1 MSRRTFGAGLVGMAA
16 LAGTDGARAEASP
29 PSQGAIVIATIGEP
43 GPLDPTIVT
52 SDLVSIISQH
62 IFETLYAFDG
72 GWEVRPLLAAALPQ
86 EAAGGTEYTIP
97 LRSGVR
103 FHDGA
108 LMTAA
113 DVVASLAR
121 WLKLSPRGKQVAPYV
136 ATLQAQGTAAVKL
149 TLHRPYAPLL
159 AMLSMSNGA
168 AVVMPAAMTQA
179 TGPLTA
185 YVGTG
190 PYRFVEHK
198 PDQYIRLLRFE
209 NYVSPPGTPSGY
221 AGARH
226 AYIEELRF
234 VPVPNPTTR
243 VDGMLAGQYQFADSL
258 PAEMLP
264 RLKSRPSVVPVI
276 VKPFGFPLFI
286 FNTKMGAMTDV
297 LLRRAAQAALS
308 ESDMLK
314 AAFGDPVFYQLE
326 GSIYAKGTPYYD
338 ESSVSVYNLDDP
350 KRAGALLQ
358 QAKYNKQPIRI
369 MTSQQYD
376 FLYKMS
382 LVAQQNLQDAGFTVD
397 LQVLDWATLLQHR
410 ADPKAWDG
418 LFTYHT
424 FVPEPSLITILDPD
438 YPCWWNT
445 PEKQAAL
452 AAFNS
457 EPDPA
462 KRIADWRNLQAL
474 FFSQA
479 PAIKVGDF
487 YNLAARS
494 ERVQNYTVM
503 PWPFFWNVRLG

>member
-1 MSRRTFGAGLVGMAA
+1 MAA
-16 LAGTDGARAEASP
+16 LAGADGARAQQPAGK
-29 PSQGAIVIATIGEP
+29 GAIIVATIGEP
-43 GPLDPTIVT
+43 GPLDPTVVT

-72 GWEVRPLLAAALPQ
+72 GWVERPLLAAAMPKV
-86 EAAGGTEYTIP
+86 EAGGTEYTIP
-97 LRSGVR
+97 LRTGVR

-108 LMTAA
+108 MMVAG
-113 DVVASLAR
+113 DVVASLQR
-121 WLKLSPRGKQVAPYV
+121 WLALSPRGKQVAPYV
-136 ATLQAQGTAAVKL
+136 ASLAAAGEHAVKMS
-149 TLHRPYAPLL
+149 LHKPYAPLL

-168 AVVMPAAMTQA
+168 AAIMPAAVA
-179 TGPLTA
+179 KAAKGPLDS
-185 YVGTG
+185 YIGTG
-190 PYRFVEHK
+190 PYRFLEHK
-198 PDQYIRLLRFE
+198 PDQYIRLQRFTD
-209 NYVSPPGTPSGY
+209 YVSPPGPASGY

-226 AYIEELRF
+226 AYIEEVRF

-243 VDGMLAGQYQFADSL
+243 VDGMLAGQYHFADSL

-264 RLKSRPSVVPVI
+264 RLKSKASVVPVI

-297 LLRRAAQAALS
+297 LLRQAAQAALS
-308 ESDMLK
+308 EADMLK
-314 AAFGDPVFYQLE
+314 AAFGDASFYEVE
-326 GSIYAKGTPYYD
+326 GSIYAKGTPFYD
-338 ESSVSVYNLDDP
+338 EASVTAYNLADP
-350 KRAGALLQ
+350 KRAAALLA
-358 QAKYNKQPIRI
+358 QAKYAKQPIRI

-382 LVAQQNLQDAGFTVD
+382 LVAQQNMQDAGFNVD

-424 FVPEPSLITILDPD
+424 FVPEPSLITIMDPS

-445 PEKQAAL
+445 PEKDAAL

-462 KRIADWRNLQAL
+462 KRIGDWRKLQGL
-474 FFSQA
+474 FYSQA
-479 PAIKVGDF
+479 PAIKVGEF
-487 YNLAARS
+487 YNLAARAAA
-494 ERVQNYTVM
+494 VKDYTVT